1 MISCVSACLN
11 NSSVK
16 LNVLPLFASLQP
28 ANQQRVFQ
36 PSKPNTRKI
45 ILSTNIAETSLTIPG
60 VRFVVDSCRVK
71 AKVHQASTGL
81 DMLKVVRVSKAQALQ
96 RTGRA
101 GREAEGHCYRML
113 TKAEFDSLE
122 EATVPEIQVWPLTQF
137 FFCFL
142 FVKTHRFAWRANQ

>member
-1 MISCVSACLN
+1 M
-11 NSSVK
+11 
-16 LNVLPLFASLQP
+16 
-28 ANQQRVFQ
+28 
-36 PSKPNTRKI
+36 
-45 ILSTNIAETSLTIPG
+45 
-60 VRFVVDSCRVK
+60 VDSCRVK

-137 FFCFL
+137 IYASF
-142 FVKTHRFAWRANQ
+142 FVKNL